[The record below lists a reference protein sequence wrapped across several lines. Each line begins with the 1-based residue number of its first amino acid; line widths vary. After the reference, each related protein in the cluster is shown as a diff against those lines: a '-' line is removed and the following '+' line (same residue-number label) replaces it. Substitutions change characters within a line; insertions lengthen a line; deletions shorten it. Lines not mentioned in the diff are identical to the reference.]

1 MIEESSPQCQAMDG
15 VHQSPCKAVVL
26 WHLEGHMAEEEAF

>member
-15 VHQSPCKAVVL
+15 VHQSSGKGVVL
-26 WHLEGHMAEEEAF
+26 WHLEGHKQEEEAF